1 MSRFFDNYIMVD
13 WSASSKR
20 NTGSDSIWI
29 GVLRRDV
36 RLQLRFESYNPPTRL
51 LAYQQIHELLASFN
65 KRGDKTLIGFD
76 FCLGFPH
83 GTAAALKL
91 QGAPWQAMHAYL
103 SKEIHDKPDNDNN
116 RFQVAGNI
124 NFKISGGPFPFWS
137 CPPKFVQKNLQPK
150 KTIAHVEGG
159 LPEHRLTEIAAKT
172 ASSIWKLYAPGSV
185 GSQSLMGIPYV
196 AKILVGF
203 ENAKIWPFQYDFAKT
218 PEENFDNTNIVIVE
232 IYPSLQKAKPA
243 NGETKDL
250 AQVRAIA
257 EHFAKLDENRKLGAC
272 FAIDKT
278 RSSEELEIIQSEEGW
293 ILSLT

>member
-1 MSRFFDNYIMVD
+1 
-13 WSASSKR
+13 
-20 NTGSDSIWI
+20 
-29 GVLRRDV
+29 
-36 RLQLRFESYNPPTRL
+36 LRFESFNPPTRQI
-51 LAYQQIHELLASFN
+51 AYEQIHELLTSFK
-65 KRGDKTLIGFD
+65 KRGDKTLLGFD

-91 QGAPWQAMHAYL
+91 QGAPWQAMFGYL
-103 SKEIHDKPDNDNN
+103 SKEIRDKADNDNN

-150 KTIAHVEGG
+150 KMIAHVAGG

-172 ASSIWKLYAPGSV
+172 ASPIWKLYSPGSV

-196 AKILVGF
+196 TKFLAGF
-203 ENAKIWPFQYDFAKT
+203 ENAKIWPFQYDFSAS
-218 PEENFDNTNIVIVE
+218 PEENFENTDIVIVE

-257 EHFAKLDENRKLGAC
+257 EHFAKLDENRKLGAI

-278 RSSEELEIIQSEEGW
+278 HSAEELEIIKSEEGW
-293 ILSLT
+293 ILGL